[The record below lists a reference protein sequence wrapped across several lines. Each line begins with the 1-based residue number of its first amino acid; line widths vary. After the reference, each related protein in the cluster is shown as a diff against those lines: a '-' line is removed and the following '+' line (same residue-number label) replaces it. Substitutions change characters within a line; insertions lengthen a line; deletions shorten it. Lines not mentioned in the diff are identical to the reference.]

1 MDRASAVV
9 VAALFVGCS
18 GARSQNLDLAVSGF
32 AVSPPAGYLAEPAK
46 PVSAS
51 RFTVH
56 LTKPGEPGIGC
67 EAFFE
72 ALPGFE
78 MFTQEALNRQT
89 DRPGWDEFYRENLS
103 PFYEVRSVAV
113 FEHAGVRGAEVHGI
127 ARSRP
132 AIPGWVANRPALIFM
147 LYTRKGLSEV
157 TCFAD
162 AATFD
167 ARRAEFEA
175 VARGITP
182 PQ

>member
-1 MDRASAVV
+1 VGRAGAV
-9 VAALFVGCS
+9 VAAALFACGS
-18 GARSQNLDLAVSGF
+18 GARGQNLDLAVSGF
-32 AVSPPAGYLAEPAK
+32 AVAPPAGYVAEPAK

-56 LTKPGEPGIGC
+56 LTKSAEPGTGC
-67 EAFFE
+67 EVFFE

-113 FEHAGVRGAEVHGI
+113 FEHAGVRGAVVHGI
-127 ARSRP
+127 SRSRP
-132 AIPGWVANRPALIFM
+132 AIAGWVANRPALIFM

-162 AATFD
+162 AAAFE